1 MHRVKTALVAATVGT
16 LAMAATAEAATIAI
30 TPVKGCYLTKERDT
44 LSGAGYTPNG
54 SVSIAVDGTTVFSL
68 TADASGNIGTTLI
81 FGTMKAV
88 KTHSLTATDT
98 ANPALTATV
107 NFVGTTHQVATNNRR
122 GKPGKKVKLRGY
134 GFLFGPKAYMH
145 VNGHGIHTTTFLARP
160 KAPCG
165 TFTVKKKL
173 VRKGAPIGKYTIQ
186 FDARKKFSKKT
197 RPRLRY
203 PLTVF
208 PVASGASAFAGVA
221 LNQAWTKLAR

>member
-1 MHRVKTALVAATVGT
+1 VHRVKTALFAATVGT
-16 LAMAATAEAATIAI
+16 LAMAATAEAATVAI
-30 TPVKGCYLTKERDT
+30 TPVKGCYLTGESDT

-54 SVSIAVDGTTVFSL
+54 SVAIAVDGTTVFSL
-68 TADASGNIGTTLI
+68 TADATGNIGTTLQ

-88 KTHSLTATDT
+88 KTHSLTATDA

-107 NFVGTTHQVATNNRR
+107 SFVGTTHQVATRDSR

-134 GFLFGPKAYMH
+134 GFLFGRKAYMH

-165 TFTVKKKL
+165 TFSVKKKL
-173 VRKGAPIGKYTIQ
+173 VRKGAPIGKYKVQ

-197 RPRLRY
+197 QPRLVY

>member
-1 MHRVKTALVAATVGT
+1 
-16 LAMAATAEAATIAI
+16 MAATAQAATVAI
-30 TPVKGCYLTKERDT
+30 TPVKGCYLTGESDT

-68 TADASGNIGTTLI
+68 TADASGNIGTTLR

-88 KTHSLTATDT
+88 KSHSLTATDA

-107 NFVGTTHQVATNNRR
+107 SFVGTTHQVATKSGR

-134 GFLFGPKAYMH
+134 GFLFGRKAYMH

-173 VRKGAPIGKYTIQ
+173 VRKGAPIGKYKVQ

-197 RPRLRY
+197 RPRLVY

-221 LNQAWTKLAR
+221 LNQAWTKLVR

>member
-1 MHRVKTALVAATVGT
+1 VLRVKTAFIAATVGT
-16 LAMAATAEAATIAI
+16 LATAAAAQAATVSI
-30 TPVKGCYLTKERDT
+30 TPVKACYLTGESDT
-44 LSGAGYTPNG
+44 LSGAGFTPNG
-54 SVSIAVDGTTVFSL
+54 NVSIAVDGTTVFSL
-68 TADASGNIGTTLI
+68 TADAAGNIGTTLR

-88 KTHSLTATDT
+88 KSHTLAATDDT
-98 ANPALTATV
+98 NPALTGSVAFT
-107 NFVGTTHQVATNNRR
+107 GTTHQVATANSR

-134 GFLFGPKAYMH
+134 GFLFGRKAYMH

-173 VRKGAPIGKYTIQ
+173 VRKGAPIGKYKVQ
-186 FDARKKFSKKT
+186 FDARKKFSKQT
-197 RPRLRY
+197 RPRLVY

-221 LNQAWTKLAR
+221 VSQAWTTLAR